1 MMSGWRTVGRAVHR
15 NWHHG
20 VQTRWT
26 AWCGCHPWGVVLA
39 VALLTLGTARPVH
52 AQATA
57 YLPLNLEPE
66 MERQVERVLILAD
79 EPILKR
85 PYSVE
90 LVKLAL
96 PQACRVDHVLCR
108 RVKRYLER
116 YSRDYAVTH
125 ASITASYTHNGA
137 GDVVP
142 NEYGLPENSH
152 YDLSIAAFVQPSD
165 YLLASAGGIRYSGR
179 TVPTGSM
186 LTLGTNW
193 AQIDVGWRPHWLSP
207 LTDTSALISTEAP
220 TTPSITLS
228 NWEPLTR
235 LGFQYELALLKM
247 DQTGSGNP
255 PGGNIR
261 YNGVLS
267 RGNPKIFTAQFSIE
281 PFPGWSIGTNR
292 LLQYGGGSGLPRST
306 SFLFR
311 DFFVPSGLSQTQGNQ
326 QASYVTRFVS
336 PTRVPFA
343 LYFQYAG
350 EDTELGG
357 AFLLGSPMMSG
368 GIDFPRVFRHFDVT
382 YEISEWSNIW
392 YVHNIFLDGTT
403 NNGIVEGNWGAQ
415 ERVFNDGVGARSQ
428 TLRVGWSPPFGGY
441 LEEKVR
447 LLTNQNYFGGDNRVY
462 NPADRAY
469 PYHHYVDVSV
479 RYTRPWNGLT
489 LGGEAEGGHDVF
501 GKNFARLSGF
511 VRYGGDS
518 HTRDEVDNDTDEED
532 ETRAAAPPRGAEWFV
547 DVGGNVNRVITAVA
561 PLPSEVSSLHFGGH
575 FGLGGRRAVSE
586 HNDLGARVE
595 YDGGVDGHYL
605 IGFRFLD
612 YRYRFDNPLAL
623 GLFLGAA
630 RYSTI
635 TPATSLYAGLGVQWR
650 DIWRHWDLDLDG
662 RYGDNLARDHVLA
675 SDFQGTR
682 PETFYRIQS
691 LALYLSRHF

>member
-1 MMSGWRTVGRAVHR
+1 MPAQRTIGRAA
-15 NWHHG
+15 HG
-20 VQTRWT
+20 HSHCGTRKRW
-26 AWCGCHPWGVVLA
+26 AVWCGGCCHSGVVLA
-39 VALLTLGTARPVH
+39 VALLSLATARPVQ

-85 PYSVE
+85 PFSVE

-96 PQACRVDHVLCR
+96 PQACQVDPVLCR

-125 ASITASYTHNGA
+125 ASITGSYTHNGA

-142 NEYGLPENSH
+142 DAHGLPESSH

-165 YLLASAGGIRYSGR
+165 YFLASAGAVSYSGR

-186 LTLGTNW
+186 LSLGTRW
-193 AQIDVGWRPHWLSP
+193 AQIDVGWRDHWFSP

-228 NWEPLTR
+228 NYEPLTR
-235 LGFQYELALLKM
+235 LGLQYEFFLTKLSSQPIL
-247 DQTGSGNP
+247 
-255 PGGNIR
+255 
-261 YNGVLS
+261 YNGVEQEGQPRLFGS
-267 RGNPKIFTAQFSIE
+267 QFSIE
-281 PFPGWSIGTNR
+281 PFPGWSIGINR
-292 LLQYGGGSGLPRST
+292 VLEYGGGAGLPSSARFLAKQFFKT
-306 SFLFR
+306 SDVVQL
-311 DFFVPSGLSQTQGNQ
+311 QGNQ
-326 QASYVTRFVS
+326 QASYVTRFIS

-368 GIDFPRVFRHFDVT
+368 GIDFPRVLKHFDVT

-392 YVHNIFLDGTT
+392 YVHNVFLYGLSQHQLVL
-403 NNGIVEGNWGAQ
+403 GAWGADQ
-415 ERVFNDGVGARSQ
+415 RNFGDGVGARSQ
-428 TLRVGWSPPFGGY
+428 MLRVGWSPPFGGY

-447 LLTNQNYFGGDNRVY
+447 LLTNQTYFGGDAREY
-462 NPADRAY
+462 NPTLLAY

-501 GKNFARLSGF
+501 GKNFTRLSGF

-518 HTRDEVDNDTDEED
+518 QTRDYIDNDSADNDEE
-532 ETRAAAPPRGAEWFV
+532 ETSAAKPPQDGEWFA
-547 DVGGNVNRVITAVA
+547 DIGGNVNRVITAIA
-561 PLPSEVSSLHFGGH
+561 PVPSQVSSPHFGAH
-575 FGLGGRRAVSE
+575 LALGGRRAVSE
-586 HNDLGARVE
+586 HNDFGARVE
-595 YDGGVDGHYL
+595 YDEGVDGHYL
-605 IGFRFLD
+605 IGFRALD
-612 YRYRFDNPLAL
+612 WRYRFDNPLAL
-623 GLFLGAA
+623 GLFVGAA
-630 RYSTI
+630 RYSAI

-650 DIWRHWDLDLDG
+650 DIWQHWDLDLDG

-691 LALYLSRHF
+691 LTLYLSRHF

>member
-1 MMSGWRTVGRAVHR
+1 
-15 NWHHG
+15 
-20 VQTRWT
+20 
-26 AWCGCHPWGVVLA
+26 VLA

-85 PYSVE
+85 PFSVE

-108 RVKRYLER
+108 RVTRYLER

-142 NEYGLPENSH
+142 NEYGMPENSH

-165 YLLASAGGIRYSGR
+165 YLLAGAGAVSYKGR

-186 LTLGTNW
+186 LTLGTRW

-235 LGFQYELALLKM
+235 LGFQYELFLTKLSS
-247 DQTGSGNP
+247 QP
-255 PGGNIR
+255 IL
-261 YNGVLS
+261 YNGVEQE
-267 RGNPKIFTAQFSIE
+267 GQPKLFGAQFSIE
-281 PFPGWSIGTNR
+281 PFPGWSVGINR
-292 LLQYGGGSGLPRST
+292 DLEFGGGAGLPDSAR
-306 SFLFR
+306 FLVR
-311 DFFVPSGLSQTQGNQ
+311 DFFVPSGLSQNQGNQ

-336 PTRVPFA
+336 QTRVPFA
-343 LYFQYAG
+343 MYFQYAG

-368 GIDFPRVFRHFDVT
+368 GIDFPRVFNHFDVT

-392 YVHNIFLDGTT
+392 YVHNIFLSGLSQDQLVLGA
-403 NNGIVEGNWGAQ
+403 WGADQ
-415 ERVFNDGVGARSQ
+415 RNFGDGVGARSQ
-428 TLRVGWSPPFGGY
+428 MLRVGWSPPFGGY

-447 LLTNQNYFGGDNRVY
+447 LLVNQNYFGGDLRGYDPN
-462 NPADRAY
+462 DRAY
-469 PYHHYVDVSV
+469 PYHHYVDVDV
-479 RYTRPWNGLT
+479 RYTRPWNGVT

-518 HTRDEVDNDTDEED
+518 RTRDYVDDDTDDEDED
-532 ETRAAAPPRGAEWFV
+532 ETSAAKPPRGAEWFA
-547 DVGGNVNRVITAVA
+547 DIGTNVNRVITAVA
-561 PLPSEVSSLHFGGH
+561 PLPSQASSPDVGAHLA
-575 FGLGGRRAVSE
+575 LGGRRAVSE
-586 HNDLGARVE
+586 HNDFGARVE
-595 YDGGVDGHYL
+595 YDEGVDGHYL
-605 IGFRFLD
+605 IGFRALD
-612 YRYRFDNPLAL
+612 WRYRFDNPLAL
-623 GLFLGAA
+623 GLFVGAA

-650 DIWRHWDLDLDG
+650 DIWQHWDLDLDG

-675 SDFQGTR
+675 SDFQGSR

>member
-1 MMSGWRTVGRAVHR
+1 MSGRRAVGRAVHG
-15 NWHHG
+15 NWHQG

-26 AWCGCHPWGVVLA
+26 AWCGGCHHWGVVLA
-39 VALLTLGTARPVH
+39 VALLTLGTARPVQ

-96 PQACRVDHVLCR
+96 PQACRLDHVLCR
-108 RVKRYLER
+108 RVTRYLER

-137 GDVVP
+137 GDIVP

-152 YDLSIAAFVQPSD
+152 YDLSIAAFVQPTD
-165 YLLASAGGIRYSGR
+165 YVLASAGAVSYSGR
-179 TVPTGSM
+179 TVPVGSI

-193 AQIDVGWRPHWLSP
+193 AQIDVGWRDHWLSP

-235 LGFQYELALLKM
+235 LGFQYEFFLTKLSSQPIL
-247 DQTGSGNP
+247 
-255 PGGNIR
+255 
-261 YNGVLS
+261 YNGVEQEGQPRLFGS
-267 RGNPKIFTAQFSIE
+267 QFSIE
-281 PFPGWSIGTNR
+281 PFPGWSVGLNR
-292 LLQYGGGSGLPRST
+292 MLEFGGGAGLPSSA
-306 SFLFR
+306 SFVAR
-311 DFFVPSGLSQTQGNQ
+311 QFFKPSGLSQNQGNQ

-357 AFLLGSPMMSG
+357 SFLLGSPMMSG
-368 GIDFPRVFRHFDVT
+368 GIDFPRVLKHFDVT

-392 YVHNIFLDGTT
+392 YVHNIFLYGMSQDQLVLGA
-403 NNGIVEGNWGAQ
+403 WGADQ
-415 ERVFNDGVGARSQ
+415 RNFGDGVGARSQ
-428 TLRVGWSPPFGGY
+428 MLRVGWSPPFGGY
-441 LEEKVR
+441 LEGKVR

-462 NPADRAY
+462 DSADKAY

-489 LGGEAEGGHDVF
+489 LGGEAESGHDVF

-518 HTRDEVDNDTDEED
+518 RTRDEVDNDTDDED
-532 ETRAAAPPRGAEWFV
+532 ETSAATPPRGAEWFV
-547 DVGGNVNRVITAVA
+547 DIGANVNRVITAMA
-561 PLPSEVSSLHFGGH
+561 PLPSEASSPDFGAHFA
-575 FGLGGRRAVSE
+575 LGGRRAVSE
-586 HNDLGARVE
+586 HNDFGARVE
-595 YDGGVDGHYL
+595 YDSGVDGHYL
-605 IGFRFLD
+605 IGFRALD
-612 YRYRFDNPLAL
+612 WRYRFDNPLAL
-623 GLFLGAA
+623 GLFVGAA

-662 RYGDNLARDHVLA
+662 RYADNLARDHVLA